1 MSRTRCAHGL
11 SLCWQNA
18 LRSNSTGKPGSS
30 RSMSSLL
37 AKAARRWKGNRQLRG
52 LHIGRSQFVGQ
63 GATVDM
69 LSTALANQLGRPV
82 MDRTGLA
89 GNFNFKLNWTPPDAI
104 TPNSPDPLST
114 PDQSG
119 PSIHC
124 RSGATRFG
132 AKGDKGINGSVD
144 HRPRRATNREL
155 VLFALYAAQHL
166 PISSGA
172 RIKFV

>member
-119 PSIHC
+119 PSIFTAV
-124 RSGATRFG
+124 REQLGLELKAT
-132 AKGDKGINGSVD
+132 KGSTEALIID
-144 HRPRRATNREL
+144 HVERPTAN
-155 VLFALYAAQHL
+155 
-166 PISSGA
+166 
-172 RIKFV
+172 